1 MNPLN
6 TLLPACQCQ
15 QHALGAVTD
24 VVKLGGRTYSIDQ
37 LLDKVLVASGP
48 IRVYDR
54 PGGNVMFTVSSG
66 QSVGKIYSFNRPS
79 ATNGGQFWLQ
89 FDHPTAKWPN
99 GVPKA
104 AWITSDSY
112 VDTRVLETQ
121 GTQTLKQ
128 QMEAEKE
135 KAERQEDP
143 VSYYLK
149 KFGLPVLLI
158 AGGIY
163 TSVQLGKTVIE
174 KKL

>member
-1 MNPLN
+1 M
-6 TLLPACQCQ
+6 
-15 QHALGAVTD
+15 
-24 VVKLGGRTYSIDQ
+24 VKLGGRTYSIDQ

-54 PGGNVMFTVSSG
+54 PGGNVMYTVSSG

-163 TSVQLGKTVIE
+163 TAVQLGKTVIE